1 MNLLQEEG
9 SYFIMKSCEK
19 LIAPESDY
27 FIYVPS
33 LTARETFFY
42 PLYTGHFFYE
52 KGYSLH
58 RDSYDSF
65 LVLYIQK
72 GQMSV
77 TLSSE
82 TFSADAGTFLLL
94 DCYNPHSYSA
104 LTDCEVYWCHFDGPL
119 ATKWFQ
125 LITSQSG
132 NVITLTDIQPAFSR
146 LLALYRCFAE
156 NMPPKEPLF
165 SKYLTDILS
174 SFLLY
179 APSAVRTP
187 ESGSSMEETIAYI
200 NEHFSEK
207 LSVETLSSRAALSPY
222 HFIRTF
228 QKETGF
234 TPHEY
239 LLNIRINTAK
249 YLLKNSSASVKYICF
264 HTGFASESVFCSA
277 FKKRTGMTPSEY
289 RLS

>member
-1 MNLLQEEG
+1 
-9 SYFIMKSCEK
+9 MKSCEK

-156 NMPPKEPLF
+156 NMPQKNRF
-165 SKYLTDILS
+165 S
-174 SFLLY
+174 
-179 APSAVRTP
+179 P
-187 ESGSSMEETIAYI
+187 
-200 NEHFSEK
+200 
-207 LSVETLSSRAALSPY
+207 
-222 HFIRTF
+222 
-228 QKETGF
+228 
-234 TPHEY
+234 
-239 LLNIRINTAK
+239 NI
-249 YLLKNSSASVKYICF
+249 
-264 HTGFASESVFCSA
+264 
-277 FKKRTGMTPSEY
+277 
-289 RLS
+289 